1 MIASL
6 RGVLESIGS
15 DWAIIDVHGI
25 GFQVFMPAST
35 LSTLGPRGKEVYL
48 NTHLHIREDNVT
60 LYGFATAAD
69 KELFQLLMS
78 VSGIGPKLALSILSS
93 ISTEQLS
100 LAISTQNPD
109 LLTIVPGIGNKI
121 ANRLVL
127 ELKDKIGSVFLAG
140 PITKGAQDNT
150 DVIGALTSLGYSV
163 VEASR
168 AAANLPAN
176 KKLNLEDKVRLALQ
190 YFQQK

>member
-6 RGVLESIGS
+6 RGVLESIGN

-35 LSTLGPRGKEVYL
+35 LGSLGARGKEVHL
-48 NTHLHIREDNVT
+48 QIHLHLREDNVT
-60 LYGFATAAD
+60 LYGFAGAAD
-69 KELFQLLMS
+69 KELFLLLLS

-100 LAISTQNPD
+100 MAISAQNPD

-121 ANRLVL
+121 ANRLIL
-127 ELKDKIGSVFLAG
+127 ELKDKINTVLLAV
-140 PITKGAQDNT
+140 PISKGAQDNT
-150 DVIGALTSLGYSV
+150 DVISALTALGYSI
-163 VEASR
+163 VEAAR

-176 KKLNLEDKVRLALQ
+176 KKLDLESKVKLALQ

>member
-6 RGVLESIGS
+6 RGLLESVGS
-15 DWAIIDVHGI
+15 DWAIIDIHGI
-25 GFQVFMPAST
+25 GFQVFMPTST
-35 LSTLGPRGKEVYL
+35 LSSLGSRGKEVYL

-69 KELFQLLMS
+69 KELFLLLMS

-100 LAISTQNPD
+100 LAISTQNAE

-121 ANRLVL
+121 ANRLLL
-127 ELKDKIGSVFLAG
+127 ELKDKIGSVLLAG
-140 PITKGAQDNT
+140 TISKGAQDNT
-150 DVIGALTSLGYSV
+150 DVISALTALGYSV
-163 VEASR
+163 VEAAR
-168 AAANLPAN
+168 AAGNLPVN
-176 KKLNLEDKVRLALQ
+176 KKLNLEDKVKLALQ
-190 YFQQK
+190 SFQQK

>member
-6 RGVLESIGS
+6 RGILESAGS

-25 GFQVFMPAST
+25 GFQVFMPAPT
-35 LSTLGPRGKEVYL
+35 LSSLGSRGKEVYL
-48 NTHLHIREDNVT
+48 YTHLHLREDNVT
-60 LYGFATAAD
+60 LFGFATAAD

-100 LAISTQNPD
+100 LAITSQNAD

-121 ANRLVL
+121 ANRMIL
-127 ELKDKIGSVFLAG
+127 ELKDKIGSVLLAG
-140 PITKGAQDNT
+140 PISKGAQDNT
-150 DVIGALTSLGYSV
+150 DVISALTALGYSV
-163 VEASR
+163 VEAAR
-168 AAANLPAN
+168 AAANLPNN
-176 KKLNLEDKVRLALQ
+176 KKLNLEDKVKLALRN
-190 YFQQK
+190 FQQK

>member
-15 DWAIIDVHGI
+15 DWAVINVHGI

-35 LSTLGPRGKEVYL
+35 LSSLGPRGTEVYL
-48 NTHLHIREDNVT
+48 NTHLHLREDNVT
-60 LYGFATAAD
+60 LFGFATAAD

-78 VSGIGPKLALSILSS
+78 VSGIGPKLGLSILSS

-100 LAISTQNPD
+100 MAISTQNAA

-121 ANRLVL
+121 ANRMIL
-127 ELKDKIGSVFLAG
+127 ELKDKIGSVLLAG
-140 PITKGAQDNT
+140 PISKGAQDNT
-150 DVIGALTSLGYSV
+150 DVISALTALGYSV
-163 VEASR
+163 VEAAR

-176 KKLNLEDKVRLALQ
+176 KKLNLEDKVKLALQ
-190 YFQQK
+190 NFQQK

>member
-6 RGVLESIGS
+6 RGILESVGT

-35 LSTLGPRGKEVYL
+35 LSSLGTRGKEVYL
-48 NTHLHIREDNVT
+48 NTHLHLREDNVT

-93 ISTEQLS
+93 ISTQQLS
-100 LAISTQNPD
+100 LAIGTQNAD
-109 LLTIVPGIGNKI
+109 LLTIVPGIGSKI
-121 ANRLVL
+121 ANRMIL
-127 ELKDKIGSVFLAG
+127 ELKDKIGSVLLAG
-140 PITKGAQDNT
+140 PISKGAQDNT
-150 DVIGALTSLGYSV
+150 DVISVLTALGYSV
-163 VEASR
+163 VEAAR
-168 AAANLPAN
+168 AAANLPNN
-176 KKLNLEDKVRLALQ
+176 KKLNLEEKVKLALQ

>member
-6 RGVLESIGS
+6 RGILESTGN

-35 LSTLGPRGKEVYL
+35 LGSLGSRGKEVYL
-48 NTHLHIREDNVT
+48 YTHLHLREDNVT
-60 LYGFATAAD
+60 LFGFATAAD

-78 VSGIGPKLALSILSS
+78 VSGIGPKLGLSILSS

-100 LAISTQNPD
+100 LAINSQNAD

-121 ANRLVL
+121 ANRMIL
-127 ELKDKIGSVFLAG
+127 ELKDKIGSVLLAG
-140 PITKGAQDNT
+140 PISRGAQDNT
-150 DVIGALTSLGYSV
+150 DVISALTALGYSV
-163 VEASR
+163 VEAAR
-168 AAANLPAN
+168 AAANIPNN
-176 KKLNLEDKVRLALQ
+176 KKLNLEDKVKFALRN
-190 YFQQK
+190 FQQK

>member
-6 RGVLESIGS
+6 RGVLESVGS

-25 GFQVFMPAST
+25 GFQVFIPAST
-35 LSTLGPRGKEVYL
+35 LSSLGTRGKEVYL

-100 LAISTQNPD
+100 LSIGTQNAD

-121 ANRLVL
+121 ANRMIL
-127 ELKDKIGSVFLAG
+127 ELKDKIGSVLLAG
-140 PITKGAQDNT
+140 PISKGAQDNT
-150 DVIGALTSLGYSV
+150 DVISALTALGYSV
-163 VEASR
+163 VEAAR
-168 AAANLPAN
+168 AAANLPSN
-176 KKLNLEDKVRLALQ
+176 KKLSLEDKVKFALQ
-190 YFQQK
+190 NFQQK